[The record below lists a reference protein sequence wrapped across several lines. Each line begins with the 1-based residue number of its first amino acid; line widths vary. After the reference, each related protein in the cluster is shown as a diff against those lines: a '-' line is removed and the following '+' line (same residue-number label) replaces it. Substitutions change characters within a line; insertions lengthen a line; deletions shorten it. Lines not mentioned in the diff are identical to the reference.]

1 MAGAARSAYADMEL
15 LRCSLPILAPRAT
28 LAAGKLPDR
37 GADDD
42 GAGGRLK
49 GNPEAI
55 SMGDSSIVVRHASRI
70 IRAVRGE
77 QRTAIAPHVAKS
89 WNRCLTEYGMEP
101 NGARATAVLEATQL
115 RQRQQKLG
123 ELLGVARAEMESL
136 YDQIAGSGYAVIL
149 ADADAT
155 ILSTITDPT
164 LKREFRHA
172 GLWHGA
178 LWDEPHEGTNG
189 LGTCVAERR
198 AVTIHRDEH
207 FMGYNLAMSCSGA
220 PIIDAYGGLLGVLDA
235 SSVNCNDTR
244 VIQRH
249 TMALV
254 SMSANLIARCHFLR
268 EFPNAWILR
277 FHSRP
282 EFVGLLHEALVAV
295 GGDGKVLAVNESAL
309 TQLGHPDRKGLIGA
323 SIDDVFQLQFAALD
337 QRSTSAP
344 QSIWPIR
351 DVQHG
356 RRFFA
361 LVRAPQS
368 HGSATPRVA
377 IEPPRSI
384 VSSMPIEIGA
394 RRHVGADPRM
404 QHNFNC
410 AQQLFGKRVPILL
423 QGATGTGKEAFA
435 RALHQASPWA
445 NRAFV
450 AVNCGSIPESLIESE
465 LFGYTR
471 GAFTDADRH
480 GRPGKI
486 LQSSGG
492 TLFLDEIGD
501 MPLTLQTRLLR
512 VIEEYEIVPLGGDT
526 PVPVELH
533 VISASH
539 RDIRQMVQEGEFR
552 EDLYYR
558 LNGTTLHLPLLKDRA
573 DRAELIEVLLHEENP
588 TGDPVRIQPDALH
601 ALLNYYWPG
610 NIRQLRNVLRT
621 AAALCRDNVIRL
633 PNLPQELLDAAGE
646 EPRIE
651 APTNPFVAAGVSA
664 AMPASASDACCRT
677 PLDTAEHSTL
687 LRELERNRWNITHT
701 ADSLGV
707 SRNTLYR
714 KIRKHQIPLAE

>member
-1 MAGAARSAYADMEL
+1 
-15 LRCSLPILAPRAT
+15 
-28 LAAGKLPDR
+28 
-37 GADDD
+37 
-42 GAGGRLK
+42 
-49 GNPEAI
+49 
-55 SMGDSSIVVRHASRI
+55 MGDSSIVVRHASRI

-77 QRTAIAPHVAKS
+77 QRTSVAPHVAKS

-101 NGARATAVLEATQL
+101 NGARATAVLEANQL
-115 RQRQQKLG
+115 RERQQKLG

-207 FMGYNLAMSCSGA
+207 FMGYNLNMSCSGA
-220 PIIDAYGGLLGVLDA
+220 PIIDANGGLLGVLDA

-254 SMSANLIARCHFLR
+254 NMSANLIARCHFLR
-268 EFPNAWILR
+268 EFPDAWILR

-295 GGDGKVLAVNESAL
+295 SGEGRILAVNESAL
-309 TQLGHPDRKGLIGA
+309 TQLGHPDRKSLIGA
-323 SIDDVFQLQFAALD
+323 PIEEVFQFAFATLD
-337 QRSTSAP
+337 QRATTAP
-344 QSIWPIR
+344 QAIWPIR
-351 DVQHG
+351 DVYHG

-361 LVRAPQS
+361 LVRAPQRGES
-368 HGSATPRVA
+368 TAAATTPR
-377 IEPPRSI
+377 I
-384 VSSMPIEIGA
+384 VSEAVRNAPVVPLAEGA

-435 RALHQASPWA
+435 RAMHQMSPWA
-445 NRAFV
+445 NRSFV

-526 PVPVELH
+526 PVPVDLH

-558 LNGTTLHLPLLKDRA
+558 LNGTTLHLPMLKDRA

-588 TGDPVRIQPDALH
+588 CGEPVRIQPDALH
-601 ALLNYYWPG
+601 ALLNYHWPG

-621 AAALCRDNVIRL
+621 AAALCLDSTIRL
-633 PNLPQELLDAAGE
+633 PNLPQELLDCAGGE
-646 EPRIE
+646 VPRVAE
-651 APTNPFVAAGVSA
+651 ATTVPVAAQAPVA
-664 AMPASASDACCRT
+664 AAADSCCRT
-677 PLDTAEHSTL
+677 PLDTAEHATL

-701 ADSLGV
+701 ADALGV